1 RDRFERFRQRCLH
14 ARRRHGCPDSE
25 CSGDGF
31 APVARHAA
39 RSHRM
44 SERIRVL
51 VVDDSALMRKLIPA
65 ILERDSS
72 IEVVGTAMDGAFALR
87 KIEELEP
94 DVVTLDL
101 EMPRMDGLEM
111 LRLIMRSAPLPVIL
125 FSTHSK
131 EGGYATLKALALG
144 AVDFLAKP
152 KDAAAGHL
160 EEIADRLIA
169 KIKVAKH
176 AAKRKLPPVTVKE
189 ELPKLAKASH
199 PALAPRRVIAIGI
212 STGGPNALQFMLSQ
226 IPSDFLSTILVVQ
239 HMPEGFTEMFAK
251 RLDECCPLEVHEARS
266 GDLLLAGR
274 VLICPG
280 NRHIM
285 VRRMPR
291 GDMAVLS
298 DGPPVNGHRPSADVL
313 FHSVSQEFG
322 LTAVGVL
329 MTGMG
334 DDGAEGLGAIKA
346 AGGMT
351 IAQSEDTCVV
361 SGMPHAAIIKGYANK
376 IIPLEGVAAF
386 LMSNYGAERNPA
398 DKLEKN
404 DKYDKNEKVEGT
416 PVSSQ
421 RS

>member
-1 RDRFERFRQRCLH
+1 
-14 ARRRHGCPDSE
+14 
-25 CSGDGF
+25 
-31 APVARHAA
+31 
-39 RSHRM
+39 M

-65 ILERDSS
+65 ILARESS
-72 IEVVGTAMDGAFALR
+72 IEVVGTAMDGAFALK
-87 KIEELEP
+87 KIEELKP

-101 EMPRMDGLEM
+101 EMPRMDGMET
-111 LRLIMRSAPLPVIL
+111 LRLIMRRAPLPVIL

-131 EGGYATLKALALG
+131 EGAYATFKALAMG

-152 KDAAAGHL
+152 KEPAGGLHD
-160 EEIADRLIA
+160 IADQLIA
-169 KIKVAKH
+169 KIKVAKR
-176 AAKRKLPPVTVKE
+176 AVGRKLPPAVIVDAAPPKKGIRAA
-189 ELPKLAKASH
+189 LP
-199 PALAPRRVIAIGI
+199 PRRVIAIGI
-212 STGGPNALQFMLSQ
+212 STGGPNALQFVLSQ
-226 IPSDFLSTILVVQ
+226 IPADFQSTILIVQ

-251 RLDECCPLEVHEARS
+251 RLDECCALEVHEARS

-280 NRHIM
+280 NRHMM

-291 GDMAVLS
+291 GDMVILS

-313 FHSVSQEFG
+313 FHSVAQEFA
-322 LTAVGVL
+322 LTAVGIL

-334 DDGAEGLGAIKA
+334 DDGAEGLGALKA

-361 SGMPHAAIIKGYANK
+361 SGMPRAAILKGYANK
-376 IIPLEGVAAF
+376 IVPLDGLGAY
-386 LMSNYGAERNPA
+386 LISNYGAERGASDKTEKNE
-398 DKLEKN
+398 KLEKN
-404 DKYDKNEKVEGT
+404 EKNEKNERT
-416 PVSSQ
+416 SVSSQ

>member
-1 RDRFERFRQRCLH
+1 
-14 ARRRHGCPDSE
+14 
-25 CSGDGF
+25 
-31 APVARHAA
+31 
-39 RSHRM
+39 M

-65 ILERDSS
+65 ILARDSA
-72 IEVVGTAMDGAFALR
+72 IEVVGTAMDGAFALK
-87 KIEELEP
+87 KIEELQP

-101 EMPRMDGLEM
+101 EMPRLDGMET
-111 LRLIMRSAPLPVIL
+111 LRLIMRRAPLPVVL

-131 EGGYATLKALALG
+131 EGGYATFKALALG

-160 EEIADRLIA
+160 EEIADQLIA
-169 KIKVAKH
+169 KIKVAKR
-176 AAKRKLPPVTVKE
+176 AAGRKLPPAIVREDPVPAKKGKRVP
-189 ELPKLAKASH
+189 LP
-199 PALAPRRVIAIGI
+199 PRRVIAIGI
-212 STGGPNALQFMLSQ
+212 STGGPNALQYVLSQ
-226 IPSDFLSTILVVQ
+226 MPGDFHSTILVVQ
-239 HMPEGFTEMFAK
+239 HMPEGFTEMFAR
-251 RLDECCPLEVHEARS
+251 RLDECSALEVHEARS

-280 NRHIM
+280 NRHMM

-291 GDMAVLS
+291 GDMVVLS
-298 DGPPVNGHRPSADVL
+298 DSPPVNGHRPSADVL
-313 FHSVSQEFG
+313 FHSVAQEFG

-361 SGMPHAAIIKGYANK
+361 SGMPRAAILKGYAHK
-376 IIPLEGVAAF
+376 IIPLDGLGSYFV
-386 LMSNYGAERNPA
+386 NQYGAEKNPA
-398 DKLEKN
+398 EKFEKDGKTEKTEKN
-404 DKYDKNEKVEGT
+404 GKYEKI
-416 PVSSQ
+416 PASSQ

>member
-1 RDRFERFRQRCLH
+1 
-14 ARRRHGCPDSE
+14 
-25 CSGDGF
+25 
-31 APVARHAA
+31 
-39 RSHRM
+39 M

-65 ILERDSS
+65 ILARESS
-72 IEVVGTAMDGAFALR
+72 IEVVGTAMDGAFALK
-87 KIEELEP
+87 KIEELKP

-101 EMPRMDGLEM
+101 EMPRMDGMET
-111 LRLIMRSAPLPVIL
+111 LRLIMRRAPLPVIL

-131 EGGYATLKALALG
+131 EGGYATFKALAMG

-152 KDAAAGHL
+152 KDASSHL
-160 EEIADRLIA
+160 DEIADQLIA
-169 KIKVAKH
+169 KIKVAKR
-176 AAKRKLPPVTVKE
+176 AVGRILPPAVIE
-189 ELPKLAKASH
+189 ETAAPKKATRAALP
-199 PALAPRRVIAIGI
+199 PRRIIAIGI
-212 STGGPNALQFMLSQ
+212 STGGPNALQFVLSQ
-226 IPSDFLSTILVVQ
+226 IPVDFQSAIVIVQ

-251 RLDECCPLEVHEARS
+251 RLDECCALEVHEARS

-280 NRHIM
+280 NRHMM

-291 GDMAVLS
+291 GDMVILS

-313 FHSVSQEFG
+313 FHSVAQEFG
-322 LTAVGVL
+322 LTTVGIL

-361 SGMPHAAIIKGYANK
+361 SGMPRAAILKGYANK
-376 IIPLEGVAAF
+376 IVPLDGLSAYLVR
-386 LMSNYGAERNPA
+386 NYGAERGATDKAEKNE
-398 DKLEKN
+398 KLEMN
-404 DKYDKNEKVEGT
+404 DKNEKIEKT
-416 PVSSQ
+416 SVSSH

>member
-1 RDRFERFRQRCLH
+1 
-14 ARRRHGCPDSE
+14 
-25 CSGDGF
+25 
-31 APVARHAA
+31 
-39 RSHRM
+39 M
-44 SERIRVL
+44 SDRIRVL

-65 ILERDSS
+65 ILARESS
-72 IEVVGTAMDGAFALR
+72 IEVVGTAMDGAFALK
-87 KIEELEP
+87 KIEELHP

-101 EMPRMDGLEM
+101 DMPRMDGMET
-111 LRLIMRSAPLPVIL
+111 LRLIMQRAPLPVIL

-160 EEIADRLIA
+160 DEIADQLIA
-169 KIKVAKH
+169 KIKVAKR
-176 AAKRKLPPVTVKE
+176 AAGRKLPPAIIEDT
-189 ELPKLAKASH
+189 
-199 PALAPRRVIAIGI
+199 PAPRKGTRTAFPPRRVIAIGI
-212 STGGPNALQFMLSQ
+212 STGGPNALQFVLSQ
-226 IPSDFLSTILVVQ
+226 IPADFLSTIIVVQ

-251 RLDECCPLEVHEARS
+251 RLDECCALEIHEARS

-291 GDMAVLS
+291 GDMVVLS

-313 FHSVSQEFG
+313 FHSVAQEFG
-322 LTAVGVL
+322 LTAVGIL

-334 DDGAEGLGAIKA
+334 DDGAEGLGALKA

-361 SGMPHAAIIKGYANK
+361 SGMPRAAILKGYANK
-376 IIPLEGVAAF
+376 IIPLDGVASY
-386 LMSNYGAERNPA
+386 LVSNYGVERTSSA
-398 DKLEKN
+398 DKSEKH
-404 DKYDKNEKVEGT
+404 DKHDKNERT